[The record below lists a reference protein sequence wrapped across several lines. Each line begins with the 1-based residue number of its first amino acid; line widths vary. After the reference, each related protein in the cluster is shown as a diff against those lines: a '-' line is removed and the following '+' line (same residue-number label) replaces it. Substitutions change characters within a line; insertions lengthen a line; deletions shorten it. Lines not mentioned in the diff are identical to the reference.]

1 MTWIYPI
8 GFVNERKPSG
18 LNGGILKI
26 MKDGNFCLFYSF
38 LKKKKNKV
46 VLNLFFK
53 AQHFVLHFQLHVNLY
68 SSHTITIISIYF
80 YYRIIKKMVKGSL
93 FYTNSIEIF
102 DQ

>member
-38 LKKKKNKV
+38 LKKKKKIRW
-46 VLNLFFK
+46 F
-53 AQHFVLHFQLHVNLY
+53 
-68 SSHTITIISIYF
+68 
-80 YYRIIKKMVKGSL
+80 
-93 FYTNSIEIF
+93 
-102 DQ
+102 